1 MSKLLTPSALKYK
14 CNTKIVHSERLGLSY
29 YDVTIRKYKDLPR
42 NSKATERPYY
52 KAYSRLEF
60 DVRPTTTPRRN
71 NPTVFKQLQH
81 LPRRPRA
88 VGPPN
93 GLHTAS
99 RTAEYSKARKR
110 EKIGS
115 DVLKSAIPALPPGT
129 PGDPRIFYLK
139 TYYNISLFDYKVRR
153 RFDVSSIPQYNYSY
167 HKATI
172 SLLRDGGRRTSA
184 STPTP
189 TTLTSLLVR
198 KIKLSLMHRRSTL
211 DALHLRMTLQTLQRV
226 TSHILPLP
234 KPWPDSVYV
243 QQHRARSTMLKE
255 KYVYLYRSV
264 SNLPELFFSF
274 N

>member
-60 DVRPTTTPRRN
+60 DVAKLFILKRPTTTPRRN

-139 TYYNISLFDYKVRR
+139 TEKDQAIINAPEVYFRRTPPPDDASNITTS
-153 RFDVSSIPQYNYSY
+153 DVSY
-167 HKATI
+167 
-172 SLLRDGGRRTSA
+172 TSA
-184 STPTP
+184 
-189 TTLTSLLVR
+189 
-198 KIKLSLMHRRSTL
+198 
-211 DALHLRMTLQTLQRV
+211 AE
-226 TSHILPLP
+226 
-234 KPWPDSVYV
+234 
-243 QQHRARSTMLKE
+243 TMA
-255 KYVYLYRSV
+255 
-264 SNLPELFFSF
+264 
-274 N
+274 